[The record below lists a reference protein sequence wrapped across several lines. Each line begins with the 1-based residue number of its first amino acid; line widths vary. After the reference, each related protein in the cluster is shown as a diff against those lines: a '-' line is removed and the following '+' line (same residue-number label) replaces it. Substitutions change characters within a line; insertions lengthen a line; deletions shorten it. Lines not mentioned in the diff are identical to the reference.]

1 VDEMKI
7 LVANGVN
14 LDLLGK
20 RDPQF
25 YGSFNLTDLEADLRG
40 YGDKIRGVLD
50 IPKLDLV
57 FFQTNDEREFLEKI
71 SEKWDGALI
80 NPGAW
85 THSSYALADRISD
98 LNLTFIEVH
107 ISNLA
112 KRESFR
118 QKSVLGPYASG
129 VVYGLGRDSYRAALT
144 GLLCR
149 LTRKTY
155 GPS

>member
-1 VDEMKI
+1 MRI
-7 LVANGVN
+7 LIANGVN
-14 LDLLGK
+14 LDLLGQ

-25 YGSFNLTDLEADLRG
+25 YGSFSLADLEADLRG
-40 YGDKIRGVLD
+40 YGEKLKGLLE
-50 IPKLDLV
+50 IPKLEMV
-57 FFQTNDEREFLEKI
+57 FFQTNCEREFLEKV

-85 THSSYALADRISD
+85 THNSYALADRISD
-98 LNLTFIEVH
+98 LNLKFVEVH

-118 QKSVLGPYASG
+118 QKSVLGPYATG
-129 VVYGLGRDSYRAALT
+129 VVYGMGRDSYRAALT
-144 GLLCR
+144 GLLSR
-149 LTRKTY
+149 LSRKTY